1 MTDTRPSRIN
11 GKMEKWKN
19 GKMEK
24 WKNGK
29 MEKWKN
35 GKMSI
40 SEIRVSTQ

>member
-1 MTDTRPSRIN
+1 MCTL
-11 GKMEKWKN
+11 KLKN

-35 GKMSI
+35 GKYI
-40 SEIRVSTQ
+40 KIYQ